1 MSSILILF
9 AHPLLEKSRVQME
22 MAKAARTVKGVTF
35 IDLYELYPD
44 FDIDIKREQQLL
56 LNHDLVIWQHPF
68 YWYSAPPILKQ
79 WQDLV
84 LEHGWAYG
92 KSGNAL
98 KGKKILNAISS
109 GGGMDAYTE
118 QGYNRFSLHDFLK
131 PYDQTAYLCKMNY
144 LPPFWVPGVHRMNM
158 DMIRKYALQYKN
170 ILTALSKDIFS
181 DEEIM
186 QCNYLNDLIPISSIQ

>member
-1 MSSILILF
+1 
-9 AHPLLEKSRVQME
+9 ME